1 MVTMAMVT
9 MFENP
14 VMSMTTPVS
23 KEQFS
28 VESPVVV
35 LVRPLSRGD
44 GRWWAIPLGIVGGSI
59 VGCQIDGG

>member
-9 MFENP
+9 MFEKP
-14 VMSMTTPVS
+14 VVMSMTTPVS

-35 LVRPLSRGD
+35 LVPLSRGD
-44 GRWWAIPLGIVGGSI
+44 GRWWANPLGIVGGSI
-59 VGCQIDGG
+59 GCQIDGG